1 MKKVLFL
8 ILIVSVLLPGWAAV
22 AAPPE
27 QANRPAVTTFT
38 STATVV
44 DRAQL
49 AQRTARV
56 PVSWTTANRP
66 STANLVFEQV
76 LADGRVVNVELPRDN
91 PWVASA
97 GNGVVAPFP
106 PGGDATSVQFRL
118 RLVDLLTQNTLDQ
131 RELTLPLGD
140 APGSKPAIRTFTA
153 ATSTVSRATLE
164 ARTARINVSWAVDN
178 RPNNANLVFEE
189 VLADGTAVNVELPRP
204 NPIVASAGN
213 GVVAP
218 VPPGGTATSF
228 KIRVRLIDLTTQNTL
243 DQKEQTITIDD
254 TPAPTPTIRVF
265 NIGASSVSSQALQN
279 RTARVP
285 VSWAVEN
292 RPDNANLVF
301 EQVLSDGRAV
311 NVELPRPNPIIPSSG
326 NGVVAP
332 IPPGGTAKEVSL
344 RVRLIDTRSNNV
356 YATAEG
362 KVAIVEGN
370 TPAIVQFA
378 TTAQSADRQAL
389 VSRTA
394 RIPVSWEVINRPNTG
409 NLVFEQVLE
418 DGTVVNIELPREN
431 PYVASSGTG
440 VTAPVAPQKAETNT
454 ITLRLRLFDVA
465 NSTVYAERQI
475 SLPITTTPTGS
486 FITTFSTTAASV
498 EQLALE
504 NRTARIPVAWNVTN
518 RPQNTNLVFEQI
530 LADGRVINVE
540 LPRPVPIVP
549 SSGLGVVAPIVPG
562 ADSAVLRLQ
571 LRLIN
576 LSTFATL
583 DSKEITVPITGAQ
596 TGEPPVIV
604 SFSADPNPA
613 PRGSTITLTW
623 ETTNATRV
631 SVGMVSSLLAAAPEE
646 KAGLTTT
653 GSTTFTL
660 PMDMTGQV
668 TFGLSAF
675 NATGQETRQE
685 IIVSLVDMPAPEPTE
700 EAAQPPVETTP
711 EATAEGAAG

>member
-1 MKKVLFL
+1 MRKVLMFV
-8 ILIVSVLLPGWAAV
+8 LIVSVLLPGWLAL

-27 QANRPAVTTFT
+27 QANRPAITAFT

-44 DRAQL
+44 DRTQL

-56 PVSWTTANRP
+56 PVSWAAANRP
-66 STANLVFEQV
+66 NTANLVFEQV

-91 PWVASA
+91 PWVASS
-97 GNGVVAPFP
+97 GSGVVAPFP
-106 PGGDATSVQFRL
+106 PGDSATSVQFRV

-131 RELTLPLGD
+131 RELSLPIGE
-140 APGSKPAIRTFTA
+140 APGNKPAVRTFTA
-153 ATSTVSRATLE
+153 ASSTVSRATLE
-164 ARTARINVSWAVDN
+164 ARTARIPVSWAVDN
-178 RPNNANLVFEE
+178 RPNNSNLVFEE
-189 VLADGTAVNVELPRP
+189 VLADGSAVNIELPRQ
-204 NPIVASAGN
+204 NPFVASAGN
-213 GVVAP
+213 GVVTP
-218 VPPGGTATSF
+218 VPPGGSAASF
-228 KIRVRLIDLTTQNTL
+228 KIRVRLIDLATLNTL
-243 DQKEQTITIDD
+243 DQKELTITIDD
-254 TPAPTPTIRVF
+254 TPAPSPTIRVF

-292 RPDNANLVF
+292 RPENANLVF
-301 EQVLSDGRAV
+301 EQVLTDGRAV

-332 IPPGGTAKEVSL
+332 IPPGGSATEVSL
-344 RVRLIDTRSNNV
+344 RVRLIDTRSGNV

-362 KVAIVEGN
+362 KLSIVEGN
-370 TPAIVQFA
+370 TPAIVQFS

-389 VSRTA
+389 ISRTA
-394 RIPVSWEVINRPNTG
+394 RIPVAWEVINRPNTG

-418 DGTVVNIELPREN
+418 DGTAVNVELPRDN

-440 VTAPVAPQKAETNT
+440 VVAPVAPQKPETT
-454 ITLRLRLFDVA
+454 AITLRLRLFDVA

-486 FITTFSTTAASV
+486 FITSFSTTAASV
-498 EQLALE
+498 EQAALQ

-530 LADGRVINVE
+530 LADGRVVNVE
-540 LPRPVPIVP
+540 LPRTVPIVP
-549 SSGLGVVAPIVPG
+549 SSGLGVTAPIPPG
-562 ADSAVLRLQ
+562 GSTTSIRLQ

-583 DSKEITVPITGAQ
+583 DSKEITIPIAGAQ
-596 TGEPPVIV
+596 TGEPPKIV

-613 PRGSTITLTW
+613 PRGSTVTLTW
-623 ETTNATRV
+623 ETQNATRV
-631 SVGMVSSLLAAAPEE
+631 SVGLVSSLLATPAEE
-646 KAGLTTT
+646 KTGLSLT

-660 PMDMTGQV
+660 PMEMSGQV
-668 TFGLSAF
+668 TFALSAF
-675 NATGQETRQE
+675 NAAGQETRQE
-685 IIVSLVDMPAPEPTE
+685 IIVSLVEPPAPPE
-700 EAAQPPVETTP
+700 EPPVETTP
-711 EATAEGAAG
+711 EATAEGAG